1 MCYLSFSYSSLHRL
15 LFEPTNI
22 YASVPSLA
30 LEQKPSSLLSSTLTK
45 LLTSLALRSLLYL
58 LLAPGH
64 LSNQHRFLNR
74 LGLRHRV
81 NDTARKSLI
90 STGREP
96 PVCTG
101 FPTGTA
107 PPVPS
112 ARALSTGQLTVGE
125 RHISAGHRTA

>member
-1 MCYLSFSYSSLHRL
+1 MWYLFLFLLFLTYTSIWAHKYLCFRAKIVARTKAKLSSL
-15 LFEPTNI
+15 T
-22 YASVPSLA
+22 
-30 LEQKPSSLLSSTLTK
+30 SLLSSTSAK

-107 PPVPS
+107 PPVSS
-112 ARALSTGQLTVGE
+112 ARALSTGQLA
-125 RHISAGHRTA
+125 RY